1 MMKWSLRFVQGP
13 HRSMLVDENVYAAA
27 APRAN
32 VSVWTVV
39 RWACLVD
46 GVENC
51 ALVTVDMAL
60 QSRAAAT
67 ARGGAAHR
75 GLSSELTL
83 PLSYRLLQ
91 SNAMGA
97 LRETL
102 APELETSELT
112 VALDK
117 DATCGRRCGVA
128 AGAVDGADDGRER
141 QRLGATAFLRR

>member
-1 MMKWSLRFVQGP
+1 
-13 HRSMLVDENVYAAA
+13 MLVDENVYAAG

-32 VSVWTVV
+32 ASAWTVV

-46 GVENC
+46 GAEKC

-97 LRETL
+97 LTESL
-102 APELETSELT
+102 VPELETSEL
-112 VALDK
+112 A
-117 DATCGRRCGVA
+117 ACGRRCGVA
-128 AGAVDGADDGRER
+128 AGAVDGADGGRE
-141 QRLGATAFLRR
+141 QTSCAV